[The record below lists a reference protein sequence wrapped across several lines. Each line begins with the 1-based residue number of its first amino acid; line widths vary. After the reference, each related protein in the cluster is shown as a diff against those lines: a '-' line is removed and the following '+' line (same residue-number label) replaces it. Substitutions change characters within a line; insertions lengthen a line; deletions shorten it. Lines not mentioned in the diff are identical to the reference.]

1 MTAIPP
7 RSIELWAQKKPHEA
21 AIAEGSDSLTWAEL
35 DNAANRAAHA
45 LRALGIGPADVVA
58 VRMHPRIEWGV
69 VAGALAKIGCA
80 MVGLNYRLTP
90 EEIRHVIADSKTTV
104 LVCDDAQPAQLLSA
118 LEGLPIKLAISADV
132 DCSGFVPYAR
142 LLEGRGEK
150 LYAEADPRLIIYT
163 SGTTG
168 QPKGV
173 ELDRS
178 AEMDEAALREFLKNR
193 VIYTPFSDHDVTL
206 INMPFHHAAGP
217 MQFWASMAQGN
228 KVVLQRRFDAEDTLR
243 IIAEHRVSHWTAVPT
258 MFKRIAALP
267 HTVQDAADRSSL
279 REIRTGTAPIT
290 HELKDWILR
299 YFGEHLLHEV
309 YGASEIGVV
318 AVLRP
323 EMQRHKPASC
333 GLPLPYA
340 KIEIRDA
347 EGCELPAG
355 QAGEMWVKSP
365 VTISGYLNAPPLGP
379 DTLDANGFFRTGD
392 VGYKDEDGFLYIT
405 DRAKDMIIAGGV
417 NIYPAEIEAVLQ
429 RHPVVLDAAVIGV
442 PDDEFGERVF
452 AFCELKPGKS
462 IDGAALIAHC
472 EPLLASYKRPRQVF
486 IMDELP
492 RNAMGKLLKK
502 DLRAP
507 YWKGKARQ
515 V

>member
-1 MTAIPP
+1 MTAISP
-7 RSIELWAQKKPHEA
+7 RSIEHWAQKKPDEVA
-21 AIAEGSDSLTWAEL
+21 VAEGASSLTWAQL
-35 DNAANRAAHA
+35 DDAANRAAHA
-45 LRALGIGPADVVA
+45 LRARGIGPADVVA
-58 VRMHPRIEWGV
+58 VRTHPRIEWAV
-69 VAGALAKIGCA
+69 VTGALAKLGCA

-90 EEIRHVIADSKTTV
+90 GEIRHVIADSKATV
-104 LVCDDAQPAQLLSA
+104 VVCDDAEPARLVAA
-118 LEGLPIKLAISADV
+118 LEGLPIRLAISVDAD
-132 DCSGFVPYAR
+132 CPGFERYQR
-142 LLEGRGEK
+142 LLEGTGEK
-150 LYAEADPRLIIYT
+150 LYAQADPRLIIYT

-178 AEMDEAALREFLKNR
+178 AEMDEASLREFLKNR

-258 MFKRIAALP
+258 MFKRIEALP
-267 HTVQDAADRSSL
+267 PAVRDAADRSSL

-299 YFGEHLLHEV
+299 YFGEDRLHEV

-323 EMQRHKPASC
+323 EMQRRKPGSC

-340 KIEIRDA
+340 KIEIRDDQ
-347 EGCELPAG
+347 GRELPAG
-355 QAGEMWVKSP
+355 QPGEMWVKSP
-365 VTISGYLNAPPLGP
+365 VTIRGYLNAPPLGT

-392 VGYKDEDGFLYIT
+392 VGYKDADGFLYIT

-429 RHPVVLDAAVIGV
+429 RHPAVLDAAVIGV

-462 IDGAALIAHC
+462 TDAATLLAHC
-472 EPLLASYKRPRQVF
+472 EPLLASYKRPRQIF

-492 RNAMGKLLKK
+492 RNAMGKVLKK

-507 YWKGKARQ
+507 YWKGKERQ